1 MLLLLEGPVKG
12 HITGIEEEK
21 KPHTWQD
28 LNPRPLCCEACTLP
42 LCYIRCP
49 AGRSVLALA
58 LKVCFLLFL
67 GYANSIYV
75 LPLAAELRPFFISGI
90 LFLSVL
96 KSNKLDQQRGK
107 DLKVHGRQSTEG
119 AFALHTQQH

>member
-1 MLLLLEGPVKG
+1 MLLLLDEPVEE
-12 HITGIEEEK
+12 HISGIEEEK
-21 KPHTWQD
+21 KPYTWRE
-28 LNPRPLCCEACTLP
+28 LNPRPLCYEACTQP

-67 GYANSIYV
+67 GYVNSRFL

-90 LFLSVL
+90 LFLSIL
-96 KSNKLDQQRGK
+96 NK
-107 DLKVHGRQSTEG
+107 
-119 AFALHTQQH
+119 